1 MRLFR
6 EAYTWRLKPDQ
17 VAEYIR
23 LHDAIPQ
30 HVVNLYRQAGIRDI
44 AVYLSGCDI
53 IMTLERDD
61 DIYDQVKEQVGLD
74 AIHAAFQQALA
85 VTPDRSHPG
94 GTYQQIFRLTADDTP
109 PAP

>member
-23 LHDAIPQ
+23 LHDAIPEQ
-30 HVVNLYRQAGIRDI
+30 VVKLYRQAGIRDI
-44 AVYLSGCDI
+44 AVYISGCDI

-61 DIYDQVKEQVGLD
+61 DVYDQVKAQVAAD
-74 AIHAAFQQALA
+74 EIHAAFQKALA
-85 VTPDRSHPG
+85 VTPDRTHPG
-94 GTYQQIFRLTADDTP
+94 GTYRQIFRLTANDP
-109 PAP
+109 PPVP